1 MMKNFMTSGS
11 LTKDRKLMEDPGGSD
26 TRPFSAE
33 DVIMMVYV
41 GRPPSG
47 RHRMSNLS
55 PRTSA
60 AVGDTGSQGCK
71 GTNFPISLYIYI
83 CEYVYYYRCFLHWQ
97 ETGGQDHALQF
108 QGGHANYRAHYDLS
122 WFRPLLGGNSPTSS
136 GLILKM
142 NRVYNG
148 VSREL

>member
-1 MMKNFMTSGS
+1 VWPPIDHFERLIKGAYPNHAYPIQHEPRDYDMMKNFMTSGS
-11 LTKDRKLMEDPGGSD
+11 LTKNRKLMEDPGGSD
-26 TRPFSAE
+26 TTPFSAE

-47 RHRMSNLS
+47 RHHMSNLS

-97 ETGGQDHALQF
+97 ETGGQDNALQF
-108 QGGHANYRAHYDLS
+108 
-122 WFRPLLGGNSPTSS
+122 
-136 GLILKM
+136 
-142 NRVYNG
+142 
-148 VSREL
+148 